1 MRRRTQYWQR
11 FTSGFCCYRT
21 LTFNIQPWNA
31 YSNNKKKIIKN
42 ENELPIIDP
51 ILAQAK
57 NQKRQLPGSLI
68 RHGFAYGGRYKYKQA
83 AKAVSGVIKAA
94 TNAINNIAGKR
105 TIQIISEG
113 GKESDCVLT
122 KILPGTTED
131 VYLTPFTHLGE
142 FFYLSFITWW
152 KHFQTLH
159 KPLKT
164 LLSKIISII
173 NYS

>member
-1 MRRRTQYWQR
+1 M
-11 FTSGFCCYRT
+11 
-21 LTFNIQPWNA
+21 
-31 YSNNKKKIIKN
+31 
-42 ENELPIIDP
+42 
-51 ILAQAK
+51 AQAK
-57 NQKRQLPGSLI
+57 NQKKQLLGSLI
-68 RHGFAYGGRYKYKQA
+68 RHGFAYGGTNKFKQA
-83 AKAVSGVIKAA
+83 AKAASGVIKAA

-113 GKESDCVLT
+113 GKESECVLI

-131 VYLTPFTHLGE
+131 LYLKLFTLLGE
-142 FFYLSFITWW
+142 FFYLSFITYC